1 MPLSIGLRR
10 VDMLTALRYTNSNFG
25 FSKNNRGCPK
35 REILMRRYSIQTK
48 IVLPFLLLFACVTV
62 FVPLLTVELFAW
74 KYSEQFTRETQGWL
88 DTIVETGFI
97 QEESEKVKKAY
108 SVEIMVFGSD
118 YTLNHSTLVGLSDA
132 EQDWENLAK
141 KMRLREVKDHF
152 QEADSTPITHD
163 VTLAGTPYKVFYL
176 MLNPGRFY
184 CLLRPMEKIAEAK
197 RTLTWYMLGIA
208 VLVMALIAFISY
220 RIGKNLTNPIKVLV
234 DSTARVATGDLD
246 EECEIKTH
254 DEIGDLAAAFN
265 QMTRDLKA
273 SRDQLIQA
281 ERLATAGK
289 MSASFA
295 HEIRNPLSSMR
306 MLAQMLMQK
315 PEMSAEKHQQSVRY
329 ILEEIERIDTIVKGL
344 MDFARPTTLNLDR
357 QPITPVLQAV
367 LALME
372 ANLAHHKIELVLD
385 LSLETPEIP
394 FDSDKLKQAFMNVM
408 LNAIEAMP
416 QGGVLRVSMFTEND
430 SVCIRV
436 VDTGVGIPAEDL
448 EHLFEPFFTKKTRGT
463 GLGLANVKRIL
474 EEHGGKVEIE
484 STPGEGTTV
493 SMWLSVNSFV

>member
-1 MPLSIGLRR
+1 
-10 VDMLTALRYTNSNFG
+10 
-25 FSKNNRGCPK
+25 
-35 REILMRRYSIQTK
+35 MRRYSIQTK
-48 IVLPFLLLFACVTV
+48 IVLPFLLLFACVTI

-97 QEESEKVKKAY
+97 REDSEKVKKAY
-108 SVEIMVFGSD
+108 SVEIMIFGSD
-118 YTLNHSTLVGLSDA
+118 YTLNHNTLLELSDA

-141 KMRLREVKDHF
+141 KMRLREVRDHF
-152 QEADSTPITHD
+152 QETDSIPITHD
-163 VTLAGTPYKVFYL
+163 VTLAGKPYKVFYL
-176 MLNPGRFY
+176 LLKPGRFY

-208 VLVMALIAFISY
+208 VLVMALIAFISH

-234 DSTARVATGDLD
+234 DSTTRVATGDLD
-246 EECEIKTH
+246 EQCEIRTH

-265 QMTRDLKA
+265 QMTKDLKE

-306 MLAQMLMQK
+306 MLAQMLRQK
-315 PEMSAEKHQQSVRY
+315 PGMSEAKHQQSVRY

-344 MDFARPTTLNLDR
+344 MDFSRPSSLNLK
-357 QPITPVLQAV
+357 QQAITPVLQAV
-367 LALME
+367 LSLME
-372 ANLAHHKIELVLD
+372 ANLAHHNIRLVLD
-385 LSLETPEIP
+385 VSSETPEIQL
-394 FDSDKLKQAFMNVM
+394 DSDKLKQAFMNVV

-416 QGGVLRVSMFTEND
+416 QGGVLRVSTFTEND
-430 SVCIRV
+430 RVCIKV
-436 VDTGVGIPAEDL
+436 EDTGVGIPEEDL
-448 EHLFEPFFTKKTRGT
+448 EHIFEPFFTRKTRGT

-474 EEHGGKVEIE
+474 EEHGGTVEID
-484 STPGEGTTV
+484 STPGEGTKV
-493 SMWLSVNSFV
+493 LLGLPLRGI

>member
-1 MPLSIGLRR
+1 
-10 VDMLTALRYTNSNFG
+10 
-25 FSKNNRGCPK
+25 
-35 REILMRRYSIQTK
+35 MRRYSIQTK
-48 IVLPFLLLFACVTV
+48 IVLPFLLLFACVTL

-97 QEESEKVKKAY
+97 REDSEKVKKAY
-108 SVEIMVFGSD
+108 SVEIMIFGSD
-118 YTLNHSTLVGLSDA
+118 YTLNHSTLRGLSDA

-141 KMRLREVKDHF
+141 KMRLREVKKHF
-152 QEADSTPITHD
+152 QKADGTPITHD
-163 VTLAGTPYKVFYL
+163 VVLAGKPYKVFYL
-176 MLNPGRFY
+176 SLPPERFY

-246 EECEIKTH
+246 EQCEIKTH

-265 QMTRDLKA
+265 QMTRDLKE

-315 PEMSAEKHQQSVRY
+315 PEMLGEKYQQSVRY

-344 MDFARPTTLNLDR
+344 MDFARPASLDLKQ
-357 QPITPVLQAV
+357 QPIAPVLQAV
-367 LALME
+367 LSLME
-372 ANLAHHKIELVLD
+372 ANFAHHKIQLVLN
-385 LSLETPEIP
+385 LSLETPEIQ
-394 FDSDKLKQAFMNVM
+394 FDSDKLKQAFMNVV
-408 LNAIEAMP
+408 LNAMEAMP
-416 QGGVLRVSMFTEND
+416 QGGVLQVSTFTEKD
-430 SVCIRV
+430 SVCIKV
-436 VDTGVGIPAEDL
+436 KDTGIGIPAEDL

-474 EEHGGKVEIE
+474 EEHGGTVEID
-484 STPGEGTTV
+484 STPDEGTTV
-493 SMWLSVNSFV
+493 LIGLPVEATIPQLTEQFGITSK

>member
-1 MPLSIGLRR
+1 
-10 VDMLTALRYTNSNFG
+10 
-25 FSKNNRGCPK
+25 
-35 REILMRRYSIQTK
+35 MRRYSIQTK

-97 QEESEKVKKAY
+97 QEESKKVKKAY

-118 YTLNHSTLVGLSDA
+118 YTLNHSTLVGLSDT
-132 EQDWENLAK
+132 EQDWENLSK
-141 KMRLREVKDHF
+141 KMRLSEVKDHF

-220 RIGKNLTNPIKVLV
+220 GIGKNLTNPIKVLV

-246 EECEIKTH
+246 EQCEIKTH

-306 MLAQMLMQK
+306 MLAQMLMQ
-315 PEMSAEKHQQSVRY
+315 
-329 ILEEIERIDTIVKGL
+329 
-344 MDFARPTTLNLDR
+344 
-357 QPITPVLQAV
+357 
-367 LALME
+367 
-372 ANLAHHKIELVLD
+372 
-385 LSLETPEIP
+385 
-394 FDSDKLKQAFMNVM
+394 
-408 LNAIEAMP
+408 
-416 QGGVLRVSMFTEND
+416 
-430 SVCIRV
+430 
-436 VDTGVGIPAEDL
+436 
-448 EHLFEPFFTKKTRGT
+448 
-463 GLGLANVKRIL
+463 
-474 EEHGGKVEIE
+474 
-484 STPGEGTTV
+484 
-493 SMWLSVNSFV
+493 